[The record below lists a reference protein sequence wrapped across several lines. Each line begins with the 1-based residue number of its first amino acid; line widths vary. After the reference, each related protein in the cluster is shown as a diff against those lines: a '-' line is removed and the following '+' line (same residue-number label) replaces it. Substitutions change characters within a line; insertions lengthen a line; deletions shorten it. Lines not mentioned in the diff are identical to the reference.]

1 MRQAATLWFLVF
13 CLTPTALA
21 AQEQSRFELTPFLAY
36 RVGGE
41 FEQGNTGSDL
51 ELDESRSVGLILN
64 VRIDA
69 DRQWELFYSRQ
80 RTELDAQGLFINEP
94 VFDINVDYLH
104 FGGTYAFASD
114 TSLGRPY
121 IVGTIGA
128 TRFEPKPSG
137 LDSETFLSL
146 SFGGGLNLFPDKR
159 LGLRLEGRL
168 FATLVDDDSKIFC
181 RTGIDTNFCA
191 VHVDGDWLFQ
201 WQAMAG
207 LVFRF

>member
-1 MRQAATLWFLVF
+1 
-13 CLTPTALA
+13 
-21 AQEQSRFELTPFLAY
+21 
-36 RVGGE
+36 
-41 FEQGNTGSDL
+41 QGNTGSDL

-146 SFGGGLNLFPDKR
+146 SFGGGLSLFPDKR

-168 FATLVDDDSKIFC
+168 FATLIDDDSEIFC

-191 VHVDGDWLFQ
+191 VHVDGDWLVQ